1 MENNKITY
9 KNIVK
14 ILDER
19 FKKKNILYDH
29 LHMSYNDYLKKV
41 SIALYE
47 NFKRINTSESI
58 SDIFN
63 RFLMHESEN

>member
-1 MENNKITY
+1 
-9 KNIVK
+9 
-14 ILDER
+14 
-19 FKKKNILYDH
+19 
-29 LHMSYNDYLKKV
+29 MSYLISKNDSDFINSVLKFSSDNDYLKKV